1 MSKTKRIWLI
11 ASACLLVAGQAFA
24 HAHLKSAVPAPDSV
38 VKPAPTELDL
48 TFTEG
53 LNLKFSGVKITGPQD
68 LAVEIGKATLT
79 DGDTTLVVPF
89 ADALAAGRYKVE
101 WRALSADGHKS
112 KGEFGFT
119 VQP

>member
-1 MSKTKRIWLI
+1 MSNSNRFWLI
-11 ASACLLVAGQAFA
+11 ASACLLIAGQADA

-53 LNLKFSGVKITGPQD
+53 LILKFSNVTVTGPRRAAVKIGEPMLMD
-68 LAVEIGKATLT
+68 DDMTLM
-79 DGDTTLVVPF
+79 VPF
-89 ADALAAGRYKVE
+89 ADALAAGHYKVE
-101 WRALSADGHKS
+101 WRALSTDGHKS